1 MKLER
6 NRVAALHFVNVK
18 AKVALGERL
27 ATDQPLRDRFS
38 QMSDDISMEQNLMR
52 RTAILV
58 SPLVKGVK

>member
-1 MKLER
+1 M
-6 NRVAALHFVNVK
+6 AALHFVNVK

-27 ATDQPLRDRFS
+27 TTDLPLGGIDFQMHA

-52 RTAILV
+52 RTAAILV

>member
-1 MKLER
+1 MKLTER
-6 NRVAALHFVNVK
+6 NHVAALHFVNVK

-27 ATDQPLRDRFS
+27 TTDLPL
-38 QMSDDISMEQNLMR
+38 QNLMR